1 MIVDASAL
9 VALLLREPAA
19 PRIAVALAEAPWAA
33 VGAPTLT
40 EAAIVAAARGVPP
53 TALPA
58 LLVEAGIDVLPYTHE
73 HATVAAHAY
82 RVYGRSRHPAGLNFG
97 DCMVYAMAKVAD
109 APLLFVG
116 EDFPKTDLRAALA

>member
-1 MIVDASAL
+1 MIVDSSAL
-9 VALLLREPAA
+9 IALLLREPSA
-19 PRIAVALAEAPWAA
+19 PAIASALGGAPWAA
-33 VGAPTLT
+33 IGAPTLT

-73 HATVAAHAY
+73 HATVAAQAF
-82 RVYGRSRHPAGLNFG
+82 RTYGRGRHAAGLNFG
-97 DCMVYAMAKVAD
+97 DSMVYAIAKVAD

-116 EDFPKTDLRAALA
+116 DDFPLTDLRAALA